1 MKLHIKNMVCDRCV
15 MVVNAELEKMGYHTT
30 NTVLGEVELA
40 EQISDFSEMEALGNV
55 LKNVGFEL
63 IDDRRNQITEKI
75 KTVVI
80 ALIHHSE
87 EQPRQKY
94 SEIIAKELHQ
104 DYTYLSK
111 LFSETEQITI
121 EQYIIQQK
129 IEKVKELLLYKELN
143 LNEIAWKMGYSSTAH
158 LSAQFKKITGCTPTQ
173 FKNDDLAG
181 RISIDK
187 IG

>member
-1 MKLHIKNMVCDRCV
+1 MVCDRCI
-15 MVVNAELEKMGYHTT
+15 MVVNTELKKMGYHPI
-30 NTVLGEVELA
+30 NTILGESELA
-40 EQISDFSEMEALGNV
+40 EQISDVSEMEALGGV

-63 IDDRRNQITEKI
+63 IDDRRNQIIEKI
-75 KTVVI
+75 KTVLI

-94 SEIIAKELHQ
+94 SEIIAKEILQ

-111 LFSETEQITI
+111 LFSETEHITI

-129 IEKVKELLLYKELN
+129 IERVKELLLYNELN

-158 LSAQFKKITGCTPTQ
+158 LSAQFKKVTGYTPTQ
-173 FKNDDLAG
+173 FRNMGVAD
-181 RISIDK
+181 RRSIDK
-187 IG
+187 VG

>member
-1 MKLHIKNMVCDRCV
+1 
-15 MVVNAELEKMGYHTT
+15 MVVNSELEKIGYHPT
-30 NTVLGEVELA
+30 NTILGETELTENITDVAEIAVLGK
-40 EQISDFSEMEALGNV
+40 V

-94 SEIIAKELHQ
+94 SEIIANELHQ

-129 IEKVKELLLYKELN
+129 IEKVKELLLYNELN
-143 LNEIAWKMGYSSTAH
+143 LNEIAWKIGYSSSAH
-158 LSAQFKKITGCTPTQ
+158 LSSQFKKITGRTPTQ
-173 FKNDDLAG
+173 FKNNDLAG
-181 RISIDK
+181 RRSIDK
-187 IG
+187 VG